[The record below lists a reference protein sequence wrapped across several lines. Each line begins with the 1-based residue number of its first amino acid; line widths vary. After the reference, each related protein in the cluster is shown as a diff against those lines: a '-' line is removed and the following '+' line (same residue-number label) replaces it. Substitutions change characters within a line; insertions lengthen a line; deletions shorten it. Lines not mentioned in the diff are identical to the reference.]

1 MARQARA
8 RTARAVKLAFQQ
20 RTTGDDGFGGT
31 TVGPYATVF
40 EEYGELIMR
49 MGTEP
54 VLAARLQGIQP
65 LTIRVRSNTS
75 TRAIDATWRA
85 VAGSVVYAIVS
96 PPVNVDQ
103 KNAFIEMLATV
114 GGQTADG

>member
-1 MARQARA
+1 MKRA
-8 RTARAVKLAFQQ
+8 RTARAVRLAFQQ
-20 RTTGDDGFGGT
+20 RTTGDDGFGGVVDT
-31 TVGPYATVF
+31 GQYATVF

-54 VLAARLQGIQP
+54 VLASRLQGIQP
-65 LTIRVRSNTS
+65 LTIRVRSNPS
-75 TRAIDATWRA
+75 TRALDATWRA
-85 VAGSVVYAIVS
+85 VAGGVVYAIVS

-103 KNAFIEMLATV
+103 KNDRIEMLATV